1 MILSPKIMEREFPI
15 IGITPDLLKWIKALK
30 ENYQT
35 HYDTISRS
43 ICEEL
48 NEELSEE
55 MSEKMSE
62 ESDKDKEK
70 NEKNDLN
77 MNDPFI

>member
-1 MILSPKIMEREFPI
+1 MEREFPI

-35 HYDTISRS
+35 HLDDISRL

-48 NEELSEE
+48 NDI
-55 MSEKMSE
+55 
-62 ESDKDKEK
+62 SDDKEVEE
-70 NEKNDLN
+70 EKKEKTVEEEKK
-77 MNDPFI
+77 

>member
-1 MILSPKIMEREFPI
+1 MILPPKIMEREFPI

-35 HYDTISRS
+35 HYDAISRA

-48 NEELSEE
+48 
-55 MSEKMSE
+55 SE
-62 ESDKDKEK
+62 ESDKDKQK

-77 MNDPFI
+77 MIDPFI

>member
-1 MILSPKIMEREFPI
+1 MEREFPI

-35 HYDTISRS
+35 HLDDISRL

-48 NEELSEE
+48 NDISDDKEVEEEITFGEE
-55 MSEKMSE
+55 IK
-62 ESDKDKEK
+62 DKDET
-70 NEKNDLN
+70 
-77 MNDPFI
+77 I

>member
-1 MILSPKIMEREFPI
+1 MILPPKIMEREFPI

-35 HYDTISRS
+35 HYHTISRA
-43 ICEEL
+43 IC
-48 NEELSEE
+48 EELSEE
-55 MSEKMSE
+55 LSE
-62 ESDKDKEK
+62 ESDKDKQK

-77 MNDPFI
+77 MIDPFI

>member
-1 MILSPKIMEREFPI
+1 MFCDSTPNIIEREFPI
-15 IGITPDLLKWIKALK
+15 IGITPDLLKWIKVLK

-48 NEELSEE
+48 NEEANKEE
-55 MSEKMSE
+55 LNE
-62 ESDKDKEK
+62 EENKEANTEQK
-70 NEKNDLN
+70 S
-77 MNDPFI
+77 IHSRG

>member
-1 MILSPKIMEREFPI
+1 MEREFPI

-35 HYDTISRS
+35 HLDDISRL

-48 NEELSEE
+48 NDI
-55 MSEKMSE
+55 
-62 ESDKDKEK
+62 SDDKEVEE
-70 NEKNDLN
+70 EKKEKTVGEEIKEKDET
-77 MNDPFI
+77 I